1 MILGKKTKIHS
12 EFEIRM
18 ILFYAT
24 AILLIPNILVISY
37 TFDIDQHVDILQ
49 FIFWALMATLALT
62 AIGTG
67 ILFLRRDYL
76 KRRVKPSYRNE
87 FIYLLFIS
95 AFGLL
100 GTAVLYDYLGGNRQ
114 YIANFLIVVFAV
126 MLYLLIMLGR
136 RYFRFD
142 YMGQK

>member
-1 MILGKKTKIHS
+1 MIPGKKVKIHS

-24 AILLIPNILVISY
+24 AILLVPNILVITY
-37 TFDIDQHVDILQ
+37 TFDIDQHVNILQ

-62 AIGTG
+62 GIGTG

-76 KRRVKPSYRNE
+76 KRKVKPSYRSE

-100 GTAVLYDYLGGNRQ
+100 GIAVLYDYLGGSRQ
-114 YIANFLIVVFAV
+114 YIANVLVVIFAV
-126 MLYLLIMLGR
+126 MLFILITLGR
-136 RYFRFD
+136 RYFKFD
-142 YMGQK
+142 YMGKK